1 MASLDRLAS
10 RLKIDLVASQAQLYD
25 GSAIAA
31 ALGRSP
37 WQRGLL
43 TVDPARPALVLAVT
57 GATVELVT
65 RFLVDSFGTDADC
78 HLLDTAV
85 DAEPPL
91 VADLGQLRSL
101 VGGDSEAAVWVQAAD
116 PYLAGRSAETLSRI
130 IARLRAPGGCP
141 WDREQTSQSLR
152 DDIAG
157 EAWEVMDAVDN
168 GDDRNLAEEL
178 GDVLMAVALQA
189 QIAEDE
195 GRFTLADIYEGV
207 NAKLVRR
214 HPHVF
219 GEVTVSGTDDI
230 VANWNRIKADEKAQ
244 TGQKPTSADDPLA
257 RYPASMP
264 TTVLI
269 ERMLASRQL
278 VFGGGKMRHPDPERS
293 TEQDRFTIDR
303 FIGWYASRRSAGYDT
318 EAEMRDI
325 LRTYFAND
333 AEPRYHAD

>member
-10 RLKIDLVASQAQLYD
+10 RLEIDLVASQAQLYD

-37 WQRGLL
+37 WQRGLIS
-43 TVDPARPALVLAVT
+43 VDPARPALVLAVT
-57 GATVELVT
+57 GPTVELVT
-65 RFLVDSFGTDADC
+65 RFLVDSFGTDPDC
-78 HLLDTAV
+78 HLLDTAL

-101 VGGDSEAAVWVQAAD
+101 VTGDSEAAVWVQAAD
-116 PYLAGRSAETLSRI
+116 PYLAGRSAETLTRI

-141 WDREQTSQSLR
+141 WDREQTSLSLR

-157 EAWEVMDAVDN
+157 EAWEVMDAIDN

-195 GRFTLADIYEGV
+195 GRFSLADVYEAV

-219 GEVTVSGTDDI
+219 GDVAVSGTDDI
-230 VANWNRIKADEKAQ
+230 VANWNRIKATEKAEAGH
-244 TGQKPTSADDPLA
+244 TPTSADDPLA

>member
-10 RLKIDLVASQAQLYD
+10 RLEIDLVASQAQLYD

-57 GATVELVT
+57 GATVALVT

-230 VANWNRIKADEKAQ
+230 VANWNRIKADEKLESGQ
-244 TGQKPTSADDPLA
+244 TQPTNDDPIG

-264 TTVLI
+264 TTVVIDRL
-269 ERMLASRQL
+269 LASRQL
-278 VFGGGKMRHPDPERS
+278 VFGGGRVRHPDPDQS
-293 TEQDRFTIDR
+293 TEQDQFTIDR

-325 LRTYFAND
+325 LRTFLAND